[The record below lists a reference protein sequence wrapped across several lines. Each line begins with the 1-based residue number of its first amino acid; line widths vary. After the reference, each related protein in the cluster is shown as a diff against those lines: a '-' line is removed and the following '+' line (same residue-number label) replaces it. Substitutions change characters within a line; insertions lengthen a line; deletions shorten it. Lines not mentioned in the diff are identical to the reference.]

1 MPGRRPGL
9 TAKQSIFVD
18 EYLIDGNATRA
29 AIAAGY
35 AEGSARVTGCRLLA
49 NPNIAK
55 AIAKAQ
61 EARSKR
67 TEITADKVL
76 RELAKLGFSNMEDF
90 ASVDEKGGA
99 TLNLKDISRDQF
111 AAVTE
116 LTTDSIGEVVTR
128 MKIKLADKRANLE
141 LLGKH
146 LGMFKPVGGADNPLT
161 IKNKEPDLSGLSEE
175 QLDQYTK
182 LERIITGTDASGD

>member
-18 EYLIDGNATRA
+18 EYLVDGNATRA
-29 AIAAGY
+29 AKTAGY
-35 AEGSARVTGCRLLA
+35 SEKTAKETGCENLTK
-49 NPNIAK
+49 PNVAA

-61 EARSKR
+61 EARAQR

-90 ASVDEKGGA
+90 ASVDDKGSA
-99 TLNLKDISRDQF
+99 TLDLSDISRDQF

-116 LTTDSIGEVVTR
+116 LTTDSIGEITTR
-128 MKIKLADKRANLE
+128 TKIKLADKRANLE

-146 LGMFKPVGGADNPLT
+146 LGMFKPVGGADNPLRF
-161 IKNKEPDLSGLSEE
+161 KAAEPDLSGLTET
-175 QLDQYTK
+175 QLEQYTE
-182 LERIITGTDASGD
+182 LERIIAGNDGSGS

>member
-18 EYLIDGNATRA
+18 EYLVDGNATRA
-29 AIAAGY
+29 AREAGY
-35 AEGSARVTGCRLLA
+35 AEKSCEFIGWENQQKPKVAA
-49 NPNIAK
+49 

-61 EARSKR
+61 EARAQR

-90 ASVDEKGGA
+90 AKVNEETGSA
-99 TLNLKDISRDQF
+99 TLDLSDISRDQF

-116 LTTDSIGEVVTR
+116 LTTDSIGEVTTR
-128 MKIKLADKRANLE
+128 TKIKLADKRANLE

-146 LGMFKPVGGADNPLT
+146 LGMFKPVGGADNPLRF
-161 IKNKEPDLSGLSEE
+161 KAEPIDLSGWSAEDLRALSRL
-175 QLDQYTK
+175 QAK
-182 LERIITGTDASGD
+182 VAASGSGD